1 MCDLTTAYFSTDKK
15 PIIQKNVEEL
25 VNAQNKLFPAD
36 THWDKKVWQDK
47 PFDFPNL
54 YLKQEVPLWK
64 SILPISTKATI
75 QNELL
80 VRRHFNK

>member
-15 PIIQKNVEEL
+15 PIIQKSVEEL
-25 VNAQNKLFPAD
+25 VHAQNNLIPAD
-36 THWDKKVWQDK
+36 THWDKNVWQDR

-64 SILPISTKATI
+64 STLPISTKVAI